1 MKLVDLLKNIPLIEV
16 SGNDREDIL
25 GLAYSSKQVKVGFLF
40 AALKGGK
47 TDGFEFIGDAVGRG
61 ARAVLSENPKPEN
74 VNVVW
79 VRVPDAREAL
89 ACLAAA
95 FYSFPSRE
103 LKVVG
108 ITGTKG
114 KTTVTY
120 LLESILRKAGFEPS
134 VIGTIN
140 YRGPDMAIEADR
152 TTPEAPD
159 IQRLLREFASRG
171 ATHCLIEVSSHAL
184 DLKRVWGVEF
194 DAAVFTNLSGEHM
207 DYHHSME
214 DYFAAKKKLF
224 FLNSK
229 KRTAVVNLDDP
240 WGQKLLAELPMAT
253 VSFGLEPAAI
263 VRSKVYRLNEE
274 GITAEID
281 YPGGQVEITS
291 PLMGKHNLSNI
302 LASFAVSLVL
312 NVPVAAI
319 QQGLASL
326 QNVPGRMEKIENN
339 RGFQIFIDYA
349 HTDNALKNLLETV
362 RGLRPGRI
370 LLVFGAGGDRD
381 KSKRERMGEAAG
393 RLADLIFI
401 TSDNPRSEDP
411 MAIIA
416 EIEKGVKKSGA
427 KNYRK
432 IEDRREAIEQALRAA
447 KKGDYVLVAG
457 KGHEPYQIAKD
468 KVLPF
473 HDGEVIRNIL
483 TKLEHK

>member
-1 MKLVDLLKNIPLIEV
+1 
-16 SGNDREDIL
+16 
-25 GLAYSSKQVKVGFLF
+25 
-40 AALKGGK
+40 
-47 TDGFEFIGDAVGRG
+47 
-61 ARAVLSENPKPEN
+61 
-74 VNVVW
+74 
-79 VRVPDAREAL
+79 
-89 ACLAAA
+89 
-95 FYSFPSRE
+95 
-103 LKVVG
+103 
-108 ITGTKG
+108 
-114 KTTVTY
+114 
-120 LLESILRKAGFEPS
+120 
-134 VIGTIN
+134 
-140 YRGPDMAIEADR
+140 
-152 TTPEAPD
+152 
-159 IQRLLREFASRG
+159 
-171 ATHCLIEVSSHAL
+171 
-184 DLKRVWGVEF
+184 
-194 DAAVFTNLSGEHM
+194 
-207 DYHHSME
+207 ME